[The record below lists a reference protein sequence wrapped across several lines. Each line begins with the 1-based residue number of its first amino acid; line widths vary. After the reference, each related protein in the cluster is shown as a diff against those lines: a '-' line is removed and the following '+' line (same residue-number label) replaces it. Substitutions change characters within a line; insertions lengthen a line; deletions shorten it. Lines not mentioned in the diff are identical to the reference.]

1 MVHIA
6 KITSSIT
13 HPLVFVVLLG
23 THVTVFGVACQPLFL
38 AGPEVQRARLYRFM
52 VT

>member
-23 THVTVFGVACQPLFL
+23 AHVTVIGVACQVALF
-38 AGPEVQRARLYRFM
+38 AQSACRPYN
-52 VT
+52 

>member
-1 MVHIA
+1 MRNALEITSPAMVHIA

-23 THVTVFGVACQPLFL
+23 AHVTVFGVACQAASF
-38 AGPEVQRARLYRFM
+38 ATYA
-52 VT
+52 